1 MYQSV
6 ANLQNKIIIGGIKVR
21 FFHDC
26 FDIPPVYANF
36 ASMKYLAT
44 YLLAA
49 IWFLTCSQEASAI
62 RPDSLMLERMFR
74 YAASVDTSDAH
85 GTSRSNY
92 TRFGL
97 DIERKNITLLAV
109 PTMYAVANGGKRS
122 YIDESYG
129 VTEYNSTRDVRTRTL
144 IRNTTIPHRRKTMEN
159 VTKYLTPKLYD
170 ETIIDE
176 YIISPFNKE
185 NRRFYKYSTTFL
197 LDGTARIEFTP
208 RRKNTQ
214 LVSGTALLDYATGRI
229 IECNILGE
237 YDMIDFNLNLTMG
250 DEGFSSLLPSKSNLD
265 TEFSFLGNRIT
276 CRHVAYYDLPVNGNL
291 KTDNRETWEQMGTVR
306 PDTLSYKELAV
317 IDEYV
322 GSRDTKDSTIEK
334 KKKTRSA
341 ILWDIIGDH
350 AVNRIRSHFGN
361 NDRGYVRINPILNP
375 LYLGYSHRKGITY
388 KFDIRSSYM
397 FSPQSEL
404 SARLK
409 AGYSFK
415 QKQLYLSIPITWYFN
430 KTRNGYVMA
439 DIGNGNRISNSMVVR
454 HMLAQFP
461 DSADS
466 WQNSNIGEF
475 TDNYQ
480 KIAANI
486 DINKYVSI
494 KAGISQHIR
503 NAVDKSTYKD
513 LGQQYT
519 YRSCAPMLELKL
531 RPWSW
536 NGPVLTCD
544 YERSFRGL
552 MKSNTEYERWELN
565 GEYTYQQNKLQALH
579 MKLGG
584 GFYTSRGRNEY
595 FLDYENF
602 RENNVPGGWNDNW
615 SGEFEL
621 LRSETYN
628 NSDYYIRANV
638 TYESPLLL
646 FSWIPIVGKFI
657 EMERIHISTLDVKGI
672 HPYIESGY
680 GFTTRLFSFGA
691 FIATSQW
698 KFQSAG
704 VKWGF
709 ELFRHW

>member
-1 MYQSV
+1 M
-6 ANLQNKIIIGGIKVR
+6 VR

-26 FDIPPVYANF
+26 FDIPPVCANF
-36 ASMKYLAT
+36 AKMKYLIA
-44 YLLAA
+44 YILAA
-49 IWFLTCSQEASAI
+49 LLSLTASLEASAT

-74 YAASVDTSDAH
+74 YAASVDTSDAR
-85 GTSRSNY
+85 GTRSTNY

-97 DIERKNITLLAV
+97 NIERKNISLLAV
-109 PTMYAVANGGKRS
+109 PTMYAVANGGKRR

-129 VTEYNSTRDVRTRTL
+129 ITEYSSTRDLRTHTL
-144 IRNTTIPHRRKTMEN
+144 IRKTTIPHRRKTMEN
-159 VTKYLTPKLYD
+159 VTKYLTPKLYQ

-176 YIISPFNKE
+176 YIISPFNE
-185 NRRFYKYSTTFL
+185 DNRRFYKYTTTFL
-197 LDGTARIEFTP
+197 LDGTARIAFTP

-214 LVSGTALLDYATGRI
+214 LVSGTALLDYTTGRI

-250 DEGFSSLLPSKSNLD
+250 NEGFRSLLPSKSCLD

-276 CRHVAYYDLPVNGNL
+276 CKHVSYYDLPENENFDTGNSTSWNQL
-291 KTDNRETWEQMGTVR
+291 AAVR
-306 PDTLSYKELAV
+306 PDTLTSKEQAV
-317 IDEYV
+317 IDEYI
-322 GSRDTKDSTIEK
+322 SEKESKDSTAR

-350 AVNRIRSHFGN
+350 AVNRIKSHFGD

-375 LYLGYSHRKGITY
+375 LYLGYSNRKGITY
-388 KFDIRSSYM
+388 KFDIRASYM
-397 FSPQSEL
+397 FTPQSEI

-415 QKQLYLSIPITWYFN
+415 QKQFYLDIPITWYFN
-430 KTRNGYVMA
+430 KARNGYVMA

-454 HMLAQFP
+454 HMLEQFP
-461 DSADS
+461 DSAEA

-486 DINKYVSI
+486 DINNYISI
-494 KAGISQHIR
+494 KTGISQHIR
-503 NAVDKSTYKD
+503 NAVDKHTYKD

-536 NGPVLTCD
+536 RGPVLTCD

-584 GFYTSRGRNEY
+584 GFYTSRGKNEY

-602 RENNVPGGWNDNW
+602 RENNVPGGWNDDW

-621 LRSETYN
+621 LRSEIYN
-628 NSDYYIRANV
+628 KSDYYIRANV

-646 FSWIPIVGKFI
+646 FSWIPYIGKFM

-698 KFQSAG
+698 KFHSAG

>member
-1 MYQSV
+1 M
-6 ANLQNKIIIGGIKVR
+6 VR

-26 FDIPPVYANF
+26 FDIPPDCANF
-36 ASMKYLAT
+36 AKMKYLAE
-44 YLLAA
+44 YILAA
-49 IWFLTCSQEASAI
+49 LWSLTASLDASAT

-74 YAASVDTSDAH
+74 YAASVDTSDAS
-85 GTSRSNY
+85 GTRSINY

-97 DIERKNITLLAV
+97 NIERKNITLLAV

-129 VTEYNSTRDVRTRTL
+129 VMEYNSTRDLRTRTL
-144 IRNTTIPHRRKTMEN
+144 ARQTTIPHRRKAMEN
-159 VTKYLTPKLYD
+159 VTKYLTPKLYQ

-185 NRRFYKYSTTFL
+185 NRRFYKYATTFL
-197 LDGTARIEFTP
+197 LDGTARIEFIP

-229 IECNILGE
+229 IDCNIQGE
-237 YDMIDFNLNLTMG
+237 YDMIDFNLSLTMG
-250 DEGFSSLLPSKSNLD
+250 DEGFRSLLPRHGKLD

-276 CRHVAYYDLPVNGNL
+276 CRHVSYYNLPENENFNTGNSTSWNQL
-291 KTDNRETWEQMGTVR
+291 AAVR
-306 PDTLSYKELAV
+306 PDTLTSKEQAV
-317 IDEYV
+317 IDEFINEKE
-322 GSRDTKDSTIEK
+322 SKDSTAR

-350 AVNRIRSHFGN
+350 AVNRIRSHFGD

-388 KFDIRSSYM
+388 KFDIRASYM
-397 FSPQSEL
+397 FTPQSEI

-415 QKQLYLSIPITWYFN
+415 QKQFYLDIPITWYFN
-430 KTRNGYVMA
+430 KARNGYVMA

-454 HMLAQFP
+454 HMFEQFP
-461 DSADS
+461 DSAEA

-480 KIAANI
+480 KIAASI
-486 DINKYVSI
+486 DINNYISI
-494 KAGISQHIR
+494 KTGISQHIR
-503 NAVDKSTYKD
+503 NAVDKHTYKD

-536 NGPVLTCD
+536 RGPVLTCD

-584 GFYTSRGRNEY
+584 GFYTSRGKNEY

-602 RENNVPGGWNDNW
+602 RENNVPGGWNDDW

-621 LRSETYN
+621 LRSEIYN

-646 FSWIPIVGKFI
+646 FSWIPFVGKFI

-698 KFQSAG
+698 KFHSAG